1 MTLCINTFVK
11 IMLRY
16 IIIIIYKIY
25 NNFKKYISNKIIFI
39 NKILIM

>member
-1 MTLCINTFVK
+1 MILCINIFVK

-25 NNFKKYISNKIIFI
+25 NNLKKYIFNKIIFI